1 MKKVVFLGMLL
12 SLLLSACMPAFLQP
26 KTTPTLVPISVEDL
40 QETATVL
47 AQGSSQPLSLPTLA
61 PSSTPFMEST
71 ATQQL
76 PTETAVPP
84 SATITAASA
93 SLLSITDTSVP
104 GATPALAA
112 SSTPTVGEPRPL
124 HYGTMPPNLPFGN
137 ITLINRSNA
146 EAYISLRCVTKDDYV
161 TIIEYPVGGAV
172 KTSAI
177 AGKYTYVVWVGGR
190 QITGEFSLGKSQDLT
205 IKIFKDRVE
214 IK

>member
-1 MKKVVFLGMLL
+1 MKKGIFLGLLL
-12 SLLLSACMPAFLQP
+12 SLLLNACMPAFLQP
-26 KTTPTLVPISVEDL
+26 EATPSLAPISVEDL

-47 AQGSSQPLSLPTLA
+47 AQGSSQPLSMPTLA
-61 PSSTPFMEST
+61 PSSTPVIKNT
-71 ATQQL
+71 PTQQL

-93 SLLSITDTSVP
+93 SVLSITDTSVP
-104 GATPALAA
+104 GSTPALAV
-112 SSTPTVGEPRPL
+112 SNTPTVEAPHPL

-137 ITLINRSNA
+137 ITLINRSKT
-146 EAYISLRCVTKDDYV
+146 EVYISLRCVTKDDYV

-172 KTSAI
+172 KASAI

>member
-1 MKKVVFLGMLL
+1 MKKGVFLG
-12 SLLLSACMPAFLQP
+12 LLLGLLLNACVPAFLQP
-26 KTTPTLVPISVEDL
+26 EATPSLAPISVEDL

-61 PSSTPFMEST
+61 PSITPFIKSTP
-71 ATQQL
+71 TQQL

-93 SLLSITDTSVP
+93 SVLSITDTSAL
-104 GATPALAA
+104 GTTPVLEV
-112 SSTPTVGEPRPL
+112 SSTPTVGAPHPL

-137 ITLINRSNA
+137 ITLINRSKV
-146 EAYISLRCVTKDDYV
+146 EVYISLRCVTKDDYV

-177 AGKYTYVVWVGGR
+177 AGKYSYVVWVGGR